1 MKLFTSIIASILV
14 FSMMSCGETATT
26 DKKAS
31 IKDNSTKDI
40 QDDTPKEYTTIP
52 SEDLAKHIQAHFDLG
67 QYELGKEKL
76 TFLINDRPDLVDSL
90 NLSELSLNFDDKLE
104 EIRIKNDEIAEKER
118 KSRMPNA
125 TKMMRTIEKDPLTI
139 YVDKT
144 SPKFDSK
151 ETFHAYYTKD
161 KAGNL
166 NLYLKVKYIAT
177 SWLNIESYMVTVDQL
192 DYEFSGDVEKLETKG
207 KKKYKHETI
216 DELIDTPEELETLN
230 AIANGEDVKAVYVG
244 KSTYKERF
252 LTTEQK
258 LALRNVLDAYLFSTD
273 MSMPD
278 LKAKYA
284 NNN

>member
-1 MKLFTSIIASILV
+1 MKLFKSIIAIVAV
-14 FSMMSCGETATT
+14 FSMISCGETTE
-26 DKKAS
+26 KGAS
-31 IKDNSTKDI
+31 IKDNSNKDI
-40 QDDTPKEYTTIP
+40 KDDTPKEYTTIP
-52 SEDLAKHIQAHFDLG
+52 SEDLAKHIQAHYDLG

-90 NLSELSLNFDDKLE
+90 NLTDLSQNFDNKLAD
-104 EIRIKNDEIAEKER
+104 IRTKNDEIAEKAR

-125 TKMMRTIEKDPLTI
+125 TKMMRTIDKDPLTI
-139 YVDKT
+139 FVDKT

-166 NLYLKVKYIAT
+166 ELYLRVKYIAT
-177 SWLNIESYMVTVDQL
+177 SWLDVESYMVTVDQL
-192 DYEFSGDVEKLETKG
+192 DYEFSGDVVKLETKG

-230 AIANGEDVKAVYVG
+230 AIANGADVKAVYVG
-244 KSTYKERF
+244 KSTYKERI
-252 LTTEQK
+252 LTDAQK
-258 LALRNVLDAYLFSTD
+258 LAMRNVIDAYLFSTD

-278 LKAKYA
+278 LKEKYA

>member
-1 MKLFTSIIASILV
+1 MKLFKCILTV
-14 FSMMSCGETATT
+14 VLVLSMISCGESSS

-31 IKDNSTKDI
+31 IKENSNKDI
-40 QDDTPKEYTTIP
+40 KDEAPKDYVTVP
-52 SEDLAKHIQAHFDLG
+52 SEDLAKHIKAHYDLG

-90 NLSELSLNFDDKLE
+90 SLTELSLNFDAKLE
-104 EIRIKNDEIAEKER
+104 EIRAKNDAIAEKER

-125 TKMMRTIEKDPLTI
+125 TKMMRSIDEGNHTM
-139 YVDKT
+139 YVDKS

-166 NLYLKVKYIAT
+166 ELYLRVKYIAT
-177 SWLNIESYMVTVDQL
+177 SWLDIDSYLVTVDQL
-192 DYEFSGDVEKLETKG
+192 DYEFTGDVVKLETKG
-207 KKKYKHETI
+207 KKKYKQETI
-216 DELIDTPEELETLN
+216 DELIDTPEELEILN
-230 AIANGEDVKAVYVG
+230 AIANGSDVKAVYVG

-252 LTTEQK
+252 LTDEQK

-273 MSMPD
+273 TSLPD
-278 LKAKYA
+278 LKERYA